1 MDLLSIIGF
10 VLAPVLIIFGVV
22 FVMPDAATGT
32 ELALEFGNLT
42 RFLDIPSIVITI
54 GGTFAVLMVSFP
66 GSYFAKMG
74 KHLKI
79 IFKPDKYD
87 PLEYIDS
94 IVDFAKE
101 ARSKGLLS
109 LEDKLNQTKDVFLKN
124 SLMLVVD
131 SVDPEKVKE
140 LLDSELQ
147 YLDDRHARDRAFY
160 EKGAAYAPAFG
171 MLGTLVGLVNML
183 AKLEDPSS
191 IGPAMAVA
199 LLTTF
204 YGSLLANVLFAP
216 IATKLAVRHEEEY
229 LCKML
234 ICEGV
239 QAIQAGEN
247 PKFIAEKLML
257 LLPASIGGKKGKKG
271 KADKEAPAE

>member
-1 MDLLSIIGF
+1 MDIVSIVGSL
-10 VLAPVLIIFGVV
+10 LAPLLIVFGMV
-22 FVMPDAATGT
+22 FSATDGIDFT
-32 ELALEFGNLT
+32 KMGNFVDVQSLA
-42 RFLDIPSIVITI
+42 ITI
-54 GGTFAVLMVSFP
+54 GGTIACLMLSFP
-66 GSYFAKMG
+66 ASSFG
-74 KHLKI
+74 KILKHI
-79 IFKPDKYD
+79 LILYKPQKYN
-87 PLEYIDS
+87 PLDYIDS

-171 MLGTLVGLVNML
+171 MVGTLVGLVNML
-183 AKLEDPSS
+183 QNMGNPDD
-191 IGPAMAVA
+191 IGPNMAVA
-199 LLTTF
+199 LLTTL
-204 YGSLLANVLFAP
+204 YGSIFANIVFAP
-216 IATKLAVRHEEEY
+216 LATKLAVRHEEEY

-234 ICEGV
+234 IAEGV

-257 LLPASIGGKKGKKG
+257 LLPASIGKKGGKKGKG
-271 KADKEAPAE
+271 GGDAAPAE

>member
-1 MDLLSIIGF
+1 MDIVSIVGTLLAPALIVFGIGFSMDPLGYDITKVLNFVDYPSIAITVGGTIACLLLS
-10 VLAPVLIIFGVV
+10 
-22 FVMPDAATGT
+22 
-32 ELALEFGNLT
+32 
-42 RFLDIPSIVITI
+42 
-54 GGTFAVLMVSFP
+54 FP
-66 GSYFAKMG
+66 ANVYAKVP

-79 IFKPDKYD
+79 MYKPQKYN
-87 PLEYIDS
+87 PMEYIDS

-109 LEDKLNQTKDVFLKN
+109 LEDKLNQTKDPFLKN

-160 EKGAAYAPAFG
+160 EKGAAFAPAFG
-171 MLGTLVGLVNML
+171 MIGTLVGLVNML
-183 AKLEDPSS
+183 QNLGNPDDL
-191 IGPAMAVA
+191 GPNMAVA
-199 LLTTF
+199 MLTTF
-204 YGSLLANVLFAP
+204 YGSCIANIFFNPL
-216 IATKLAVRHEEEY
+216 ATKLSVRHEEEY

-239 QAIQAGEN
+239 QSIQAGEN
-247 PKFIAEKLML
+247 PKFIGEKLML
-257 LLPASIGGKKGKKG
+257 LLPANAAGKKGGKKAKG
-271 KADKEAPAE
+271 GGGDAPAE